1 VTSTLQL
8 APGDIERL
16 ADLLAD
22 RLTDRPPAPARI
34 VGVRELARILD
45 VSPDAVYRHAD
56 QLGAIRVGSA
66 VRFDVADAIERA
78 RTPATPPAPAPA
90 VTART
95 RRRARTAG
103 ATELLPIRG
112 QERRP

>member
-56 QLGAIRVGSA
+56 QLGAIRV
-66 VRFDVADAIERA
+66 VADAIERA